1 MIGLWWLQYAYQKQ
15 INKNLDTAWD
25 IVKEIQGFSV
35 RFVGEY
41 MELSPLVCEDDAH
54 RACSQVC

>member
-1 MIGLWWLQYAYQKQ
+1 M
-15 INKNLDTAWD
+15 DTAWD

-35 RFVGEY
+35 RFVGDY

-54 RACSQVC
+54 RACAQVC